1 MSTYNALNHTE
12 QGGAH
17 TVIGGAISYPNIE
30 TKDAN
35 FTVTREDSGKTFVID
50 AADVVATLPATEEGL
65 VFTFYVAAVSAVTGF
80 SVSPQAADK
89 FIKGAKAD
97 DADLVNTQATE
108 AIGDN
113 VTVMGDGADGW
124 LVLKTEGTWA

>member
-1 MSTYNALNHTE
+1 MSTYNALNHSE

-35 FTVTREDSGKTFVID
+35 FTVTREDSGKTFIID
-50 AADVVATLPATEEGL
+50 AADVVATLPATEAGL
-65 VFTFYVAAVSAVTGF
+65 IFRFYTKTVSVSTGF

-89 FIKGAKAD
+89 FIKGTKAD
-97 DADLVNTQATE
+97 GEDLVDSAGTD
-108 AIGDN
+108 IVGDH
-113 VTVMGDGADGW
+113 VTVMGDGVDGW
-124 LVLKTEGTWA
+124 LVLDIDGTWA

>member
-1 MSTYNALNHTE
+1 MSTYNALNHNE

-50 AADVVATLPATEEGL
+50 AADVVATLPATEAGL
-65 VFTFYVAAVSAVTGF
+65 IFTFYVKTLSATTGCAI
-80 SVSPQAADK
+80 SPQAADK

-97 DADLVNTQATE
+97 DADLVNTAATD
-108 AIGDN
+108 AVGDN
-113 VTVMGDGADGW
+113 VTVMGDGVDGW
-124 LVLKTEGTWA
+124 LVLNTVGTWT